1 MNQLAGVIEDMK
13 SAEGITH
20 IFVKVEDKILSSLI
34 LSGDEEYKK
43 NQGVN
48 LLFKE
53 TEVMIATKNSMV
65 SARNAFI
72 SPIKFINVGEI
83 LAEVGFDFEGATITS
98 IITKEAMQDLKCQVG
113 DEFMWFVKS
122 NEISI
127 QKG

>member
-72 SPIKFINVGEI
+72 SPIKFINVGRFWLKWGLI
-83 LAEVGFDFEGATITS
+83 L
-98 IITKEAMQDLKCQVG
+98 
-113 DEFMWFVKS
+113 
-122 NEISI
+122 
-127 QKG
+127 KGPL